1 MQTFADVLQSRCFA
15 KSTGQHLNWSR
26 LFSIKL
32 QVLDLRRY
40 QKETAAKVFSCR
52 FFEILKNTSGQ
63 LLLNLNTFNNNCMTL
78 KAPSPSPM
86 SRSRHLTAGNTE
98 KCSYQQGLCRRNRLV
113 LLERHWTSCY
123 GGCGCILQA
132 RGKNTFHEM
141 CLKPIQLLTSRW
153 RNRCC
158 NQGSFW
164 RWIYFQ

>member
-86 SRSRHLTAGNTE
+86 SRSRHLTTGNTE

-113 LLERHWTSCY
+113 LLERH
-123 GGCGCILQA
+123 
-132 RGKNTFHEM
+132 
-141 CLKPIQLLTSRW
+141 
-153 RNRCC
+153 
-158 NQGSFW
+158 
-164 RWIYFQ
+164 